1 MFSRN
6 ISNFSDYMSKIF
18 FYKDLLCFVN
28 NFYFFIIYFKI
39 IKPKN
44 YKALKF
50 NALLMLLKV
59 F

>member
-1 MFSRN
+1 MFTRN
-6 ISNFSDYMSKIF
+6 ISNFFDYMTKIF
-18 FYKDLLCFVN
+18 YYKDLSCFIN

-44 YKALKF
+44 VKALKF
-50 NALLMLLKV
+50 NALLLLLKV